1 MQVTAIELE
10 GVEGHE
16 SIMYD
21 ITLCELDDW
30 VARSQQVVKEST
42 IEPVLTACHYVK
54 KRLLI
59 KMALLIYL
67 KKNKLC
73 KKPPEER
80 SSYSVGRSD
89 GRSHQEKKLYN

>member
-30 VARSQQVVKEST
+30 VASVRGPNKS
-42 IEPVLTACHYVK
+42 
-54 KRLLI
+54 
-59 KMALLIYL
+59 L
-67 KKNKLC
+67 KSL
-73 KKPPEER
+73 
-80 SSYSVGRSD
+80 
-89 GRSHQEKKLYN
+89 Q

>member
-30 VARSQQVVKEST
+30 VARASVRGSDKS
-42 IEPVLTACHYVK
+42 
-54 KRLLI
+54 
-59 KMALLIYL
+59 L
-67 KKNKLC
+67 KSL
-73 KKPPEER
+73 
-80 SSYSVGRSD
+80 
-89 GRSHQEKKLYN
+89 Q